1 MNYLL
6 NEKKFLG
13 INGLGRMGKLSLW
26 YHLTERT
33 FDGAIINV
41 GREVGKSLD
50 DIIHF
55 ITVDSTYGS
64 LNHFLHGHCGKPV
77 NIEVIDREA
86 KIFTIDGF
94 YIKVLTQSRIPENI
108 DWGKEGA
115 HLIVECTGKFLDP
128 TIQPNESKGSL
139 VGHLAAGAR
148 KVIVSAPFKIKN
160 PAIESSDC
168 PTLIY
173 GINHNSYNPIS
184 HNIISAASC
193 TTTGLAHMIK
203 PLIENEY
210 TKDIL
215 TASMSTVHAVT
226 NTQSVLDTLPT
237 ANTSD
242 LRKNRSA
249 LNNIILSSTGAAK
262 TLEKV
267 IPEIMN
273 FGFMADSIR
282 IPTASVSL
290 IALNM
295 TFNARMNEDST
306 PLINSELIKNIYK
319 NASNGTQKNLLHF
332 SEEQNA
338 SIDILGFPAAVVIE
352 GKEIHTRTGFLKI
365 PINMLN
371 SVGLNQC
378 SKDVNLPVTHAKIL
392 GWYDNEFGSY
402 VRSLGKLTEHIS
414 VSVY

>member
-1 MNYLL
+1 MNDLL
-6 NEKKFLG
+6 NEKRFLG
-13 INGLGRMGKLSLW
+13 INGLGRMGKLTLW
-26 YHLTERT
+26 YHLTRRA
-33 FDGAIINV
+33 FDGVVINV
-41 GREVGKSLD
+41 GREVGKSLE

-64 LNHFLHGHCGKPV
+64 LSHFLYGHSGKR
-77 NIEVIDREA
+77 IQTEIIDREA
-86 KIFTIDGF
+86 NLFAIDGF
-94 YIKVLTQSRIPENI
+94 YIKILMSNRLPENI
-108 DWGKEGA
+108 NWGREGVP
-115 HLIVECTGKFLDP
+115 LVIECTGRFLDP
-128 TIQPNESKGSL
+128 TVQSNDTKGSL

-160 PAIESSDC
+160 PAADASDF
-168 PTLIY
+168 PTLIF
-173 GINHNSYNPIS
+173 GINHHSYNPTS

-203 PLIENEY
+203 PLIENEF

-226 NTQSVLDTLPT
+226 NTQSVLDTVPS

-282 IPTASVSL
+282 IPTSSVSL

-295 TFNARMNEDST
+295 TFNARMNEDGT
-306 PLINSELIKNIYK
+306 PLINSELIKAIYK
-319 NASNGTQKNLLHF
+319 NASNGTQKDLLHF
-332 SEEQNA
+332 SEAQNA
-338 SIDILGFPAAVVIE
+338 SVDILGFPAAVVIE

-365 PINMLN
+365 PVNMLN
-371 SVGLNQC
+371 SAGAGQC

-402 VRSLGKLTEHIS
+402 VSSLGKLTEHIS
-414 VSVY
+414 ASVY